1 MESVLKDHSLKEEIL
16 FVDIHADATSEK
28 VCLGHFLDGRVSVVA
43 GTHTHIQ
50 TADERILSRGTAYI
64 TDVGMTGAYDSSLG
78 MDKEAA
84 ISRFTSVLGEKWYPH
99 WENGRSTELLLKLMT
114 KISHFHAPYFSGLS
128 GRNLNGTV
136 CFGFVNHRMI
146 SGIDLV
152 FS

>member
-28 VCLGHFLDGRVSVVA
+28 VCLGHFLDGRVSAVA

-78 MDKEAA
+78 Y
-84 ISRFTSVLGEKWYPH
+84 GQ
-99 WENGRSTELLLKLMT
+99 RSCD
-114 KISHFHAPYFSGLS
+114 LS
-128 GRNLNGTV
+128 FYQRSWGKNGTRIGRTADQRNY
-136 CFGFVNHRMI
+136 C
-146 SGIDLV
+146 
-152 FS
+152 